1 MRQLLAYAVIAAAVV
16 VLAWP
21 DSAGAAA
28 VENVA
33 GSIHGALTGS
43 GGFS

>member
-1 MRQLLAYAVIAAAVV
+1 MRQMMAYAVVIAAVI

-21 DSAGAAA
+21 QSAGAQA
-28 VENVA
+28 VENVS

-43 GGFS
+43 GA